1 MSYCIATQP
10 VPAVAEAAPVA
21 AVAATAPPVVETYE
35 AAAAPAV
42 HQVRLLLSKHYSPAI
57 A

>member
-1 MSYCIATQP
+1 M
-10 VPAVAEAAPVA
+10 AEAAPVA
-21 AVAATAPPVVETYE
+21 AVATAAPVVETYE

-42 HQVRLLLSKHYSPAI
+42 HQVRLLLSNPYSPAI